1 MLKRHGQWS
10 GLLGVKARNLEESSQ
25 LVGVYVSVRS
35 KLMGAHKGDARSI
48 ALQKLFRQAL
58 FFPTSF

>member
-1 MLKRHGQWS
+1 MLKRQGQMEWAV
-10 GLLGVKARNLEESSQ
+10 GVKARNLERSSQ
-25 LVGVYVSVRS
+25 LVGVYVSLRS
-35 KLMGAHKGDARSI
+35 KLMGAHKGDAWSI